1 MSVSLQLNILTN
13 NCLCAVLSSLAFITP
28 PPPLCLSF
36 PGVADL
42 SLIYKLN
49 NSSFVGVKLCV
60 YAYVCPCQ
68 RSPRGSWVRG
78 VNSSFL
84 EVKMQLRQ
92 IYCLCSKGAPRIL
105 GISHKSAPCPPIF
118 SLLILTVHTSSPHCL
133 DRRDRCFSSR
143 VMTGRESCVTP
154 PHRTIN
160 QADWEAHP
168 KPCGPHAT
176 QTDYPLDF
184 FKWAHLGPG
193 IDPQTCVRQ
202 TNQCSPESI

>member
-1 MSVSLQLNILTN
+1 MFGSDLGSAPRCRFTEFPGYIGGAIPGSPVKCGTQTDPGFIQILKHVLCERLQSSSLQNQQQFLFGQFLVNISQTWFLCLSACSWIFPLLTN

-92 IYCLCSKGAPRIL
+92 IYCLCPKG
-105 GISHKSAPCPPIF
+105 GS
-118 SLLILTVHTSSPHCL
+118 
-133 DRRDRCFSSR
+133 
-143 VMTGRESCVTP
+143 
-154 PHRTIN
+154 
-160 QADWEAHP
+160 
-168 KPCGPHAT
+168 
-176 QTDYPLDF
+176 
-184 FKWAHLGPG
+184 
-193 IDPQTCVRQ
+193 
-202 TNQCSPESI
+202 